1 MRTQYLES
9 SESIKETGS
18 QMDWKEIG
26 NLNSKR
32 FLREAFDTK
41 ARKKL
46 IRAVRLRR
54 NVYLVLFFI
63 GFFCIFVAGFSGW
76 VLLSVLSL
84 FLATLSLVVVA
95 KYDTQVFFLKVI
107 EEKGAEENTT
117 REA

>member
-1 MRTQYLES
+1 
-9 SESIKETGS
+9 
-18 QMDWKEIG
+18 MDWKEIG
-26 NLNSKR
+26 NLNNKR
-32 FLREAFDTK
+32 FLHEAFDAK

-46 IRAVRLRR
+46 IRAARLRR
-54 NVYLVLFFI
+54 NVYMALFFI

-107 EEKGAEENTT
+107 EEKEKPEVIS
-117 REA
+117 